1 MNHKVSKAIF
11 LAMLAAWFTPDPGW
25 GAEALTVGYVDL
37 DKIREEYKQ
46 YRDALEEI
54 KVIKEKE
61 QTNLDEMSSEFD
73 KSLKQFEIKKGLST
87 EEQSQAELEE
97 LRRKWNILSE
107 FKVTK
112 DQELEKKSRE
122 KLTPLIDSIMNT
134 IKDVAAANGYH
145 LVFKMKD
152 LAYWDTRLDITPK
165 VLAALNKE

>member
-1 MNHKVSKAIF
+1 MKHALSKV
-11 LAMLAAWFTPDPGW
+11 LLAAVFAAWIPTNPVW
-25 GAEALTVGYVDL
+25 AEALTVGYVDL
-37 DKIREEYKQ
+37 DKIRDEYKK

-54 KVIKEKE
+54 KTIKEKE
-61 QTNLDEMSSEFD
+61 QANLDEMSSEFD

-87 EEQSQAELEE
+87 EEQSQTELEE

-122 KLTPLIDSIMNT
+122 KLTPLIDTIMNT